1 MLETYTVMPV
11 AENEERRRERFK
23 NRLQP
28 HDLLLSLSTS
38 EKPQAFGPTAP
49 GFSFVRLK
57 VSS

>member
-11 AENEERRRERFK
+11 AENEKRRRGRFK

-38 EKPQAFGPTAP
+38 EKPQ
-49 GFSFVRLK
+49 GFRAHRSGLQLC
-57 VSS
+57 SN